1 MVATPDRATVSK
13 EVVEIPIDRIKVNTR
28 LRATDHDKVRDISE
42 SVEGVGL
49 LHAVTVSKHGDWFHL
64 LDGMHRVESFRL
76 LERKTIPATIRDAD
90 PLIDELIEVEGNL
103 CSAKLSP
110 LDEARFI
117 VRWEEIL
124 SKLGKRAVHGDNRW
138 NRSGLTNAD
147 LAKARGM
154 GKSTY
159 LNTKT
164 IAKLNPEVQDIIEES
179 DYEYNKTDLIA
190 LVKENDEVQLEVANL
205 ISTGKCST
213 FKRALQLARIKCHS
227 FNWSDEQ
234 SRIKELVGKPYSV
247 MKWNGESSDLSLLCK
262 LVKEDESCRV
272 LKREWGT
279 EQAPLAAQH
288 PDHSAHFI
296 NFYSEPGDLILDPFA
311 GRGTNL
317 LVGAALGRKV
327 VGYDLSPQNLE
338 AVRSVA
344 LEHTDIKKEDLTL
357 HHSCGVELEEY
368 QDQEEVFDLI
378 TSDPP
383 FLFGV
388 EPYGTDPRDL
398 CTIKDVDGYV
408 AKMTTCMTNLKRLIK
423 TSNWETKKFHPIV
436 MKVGSA
442 RRGKK
447 TGFIDLAT
455 EYELIGRQLGL
466 ILHDKVINILDSQWA
481 MFNMSRCIDNRYSV
495 KIHETSLVFV
505 KY

>member
-1 MVATPDRATVSK
+1 MVATPDRAAVSN

-49 LHAVTVSKHGDWFHL
+49 LHAITVSKHGEWFHL

-76 LERKTIPATIRDAD
+76 LKRKTIPATIRDAD

-124 SKLGKRAVHGDNRW
+124 SKLGKRAVQGDNRW

-179 DYEYNKTDLIA
+179 DYDYNKGDLIS
-190 LVKENDEVQLEVANL
+190 LVRESDEVQLAVVNL
-205 ISTGKCST
+205 IATGKCST
-213 FKRALQLARIKCHS
+213 FKRALTLARIQCHS
-227 FNWSDEQ
+227 FEWNKEQ
-234 SRIKELVGKPYSV
+234 TRIKELVGKPYSV
-247 MKWNGESSDLSLLCK
+247 MKWNGDSSDLSLLCK
-262 LVKEDESCRV
+262 LVKEDELCRV
-272 LKREWGT
+272 VKREWGT
-279 EQAPLAAQH
+279 EQSPLAAQH

-296 NFYSEPGDLILDPFA
+296 NFYSEPGNLILDPFS

-327 VGYDLSPQNLE
+327 VGYDLSPHNLE
-338 AVRSVA
+338 TVRSVA
-344 LEHTDIKKEDLTL
+344 LEHTDIAPDDLTL
-357 HHSCGVELEEY
+357 HHSCGVELKEY
-368 QDQEEVFDLI
+368 ACQEEVFDLI
-378 TSDPP
+378 SSDPP

-398 CTIKDVDGYV
+398 CTVKDLDGYLE
-408 AKMTTCMTNLKRLIK
+408 KMTACMTNLKRLIK
-423 TSNWETKKFHPIV
+423 ASNWDKKEFHPIV
-436 MKVGSA
+436 MKVGSS
-442 RRGKK
+442 RRGEK
-447 TGFIDLAT
+447 GFIDLAT

-466 ILHDKVINILDSQWA
+466 TLHDKVINILDSQWA
-481 MFNMSRCIDNRYSV
+481 LFNMSRCIDNRYSV
-495 KIHETSLVFV
+495 KVHETNLIWV